1 MDSKPKDRAT
11 QFGQQ
16 PELLKLGT
24 LQATTSMLHASFNMR
39 IMHCILYIFIFRFL
53 SMRYKKPGEL
63 WRDKLSD
70 KLAGGNIAWLLG
82 LSVSSILTTGTTM
95 QMSAKKQLMGKES
108 LASIRWKCK
117 TPLSEDS
124 WTGIEYSTRPKTT
137 TPKTTVGAHRRSAT
151 LC

>member
-1 MDSKPKDRAT
+1 
-11 QFGQQ
+11 
-16 PELLKLGT
+16 
-24 LQATTSMLHASFNMR
+24 
-39 IMHCILYIFIFRFL
+39 
-53 SMRYKKPGEL
+53 MRYKKPGEL

-70 KLAGGNIAWLLG
+70 KLAGGNIACLLG
-82 LSVSSILTTGTTM
+82 LSFSSILTPGTTM

-137 TPKTTVGAHRRSAT
+137 TPKTTVAGGAPRCAERGSGSECRREPRVDE
-151 LC
+151 